1 MGKGEGNREK
11 KKPGDAGLFLC
22 KQFGLH
28 AADEILLA
36 DGHAVVAQ
44 DVVGGGDVEIEVR
57 QAGVVRVV
65 QTGVFALGVAAQDDD
80 LAGFRAGEF
89 FGRNAGEKV
98 DGLGDAGLVFGQRGF
113 GVLEARHVHV
123 GQAGAYAFGEVAGDL
138 DLPAERE
145 HVGRQAGAEDV
156 ANVAFERIGMGL
168 GFVQAGVEGFQAAD
182 ENGYGGVEQGGV
194 HGNLQS
200 GVAIIAYF

>member
-1 MGKGEGNREK
+1 MHPPFEKGG
-11 KKPGDAGLFLC
+11 GTLD
-22 KQFGLH
+22 

-44 DVVGGGDVEIEVR
+44 DVVGGGDMEIKVR

-65 QTGVFALGVAAQDDD
+65 QAGVFALGVAAQDDD
-80 LAGFRAGEF
+80 VAGFRAGEF
-89 FGRNAGEKV
+89 FGRKGAEEV

-113 GVLEARHVHV
+113 VVFEARHVHV
-123 GQAGAYAFGEVAGDL
+123 GQAGADAFGEVAGDL

-156 ANVAFERIGMGL
+156 ADVAFERIGMGL

-182 ENGYGGVEQGGV
+182 ENRNGGVEQGGV

-200 GVAIIAYF
+200 VIAIIA